1 MRKHPVAAFL
11 LMLIFVAGNTVM
23 AQKSQKKKDK
33 DHDPKATEECHKLVL
48 KTHQDTISY
57 LIGKDIGNNMKIN
70 DIAVTPEVMFA
81 GLNDGLNG
89 VDTVFSAEATE
100 QIMMAFQQEMMAKQQ
115 KKSSADAE
123 GAKAAGK
130 AFLENNKKQ
139 EGVIELPSGL
149 QYKVLN
155 EGAGENPKP
164 EDVVEVH
171 YTGKL
176 IDGSVFDSSVE
187 RGESI
192 KFPLNGVIA
201 GWTEGVQLMKP
212 GAKYMFYIPSSL
224 AYGDKGAGPIPGG
237 SVLIFEVE
245 LISIEKK

>member
-1 MRKHPVAAFL
+1 
-11 LMLIFVAGNTVM
+11 
-23 AQKSQKKKDK
+23 
-33 DHDPKATEECHKLVL
+33 
-48 KTHQDTISY
+48 
-57 LIGKDIGNNMKIN
+57 
-70 DIAVTPEVMFA
+70 MFA
-81 GLNDGLNG
+81 GLKDGLNG